1 VDTEREVEGFAL
13 VLVMGFFDAAAEEG
27 GAAVLGI
34 FFAVKSFWYPDCS
47 GHGSS
52 RVDLWLEWQL
62 STFPFPSEGQLPVII
77 KKALKQSGLTER
89 K

>member
-1 VDTEREVEGFAL
+1 MDTEREVEGFAL

-52 RVDLWLEWQL
+52 RVDL
-62 STFPFPSEGQLPVII
+62 
-77 KKALKQSGLTER
+77 
-89 K
+89 